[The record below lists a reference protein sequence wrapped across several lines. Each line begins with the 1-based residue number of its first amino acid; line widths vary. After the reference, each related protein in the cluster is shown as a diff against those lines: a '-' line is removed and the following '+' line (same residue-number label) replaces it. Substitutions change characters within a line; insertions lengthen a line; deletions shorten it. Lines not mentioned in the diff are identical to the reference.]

1 MIDEFKVTNM
11 THQCPVCYS
20 KEISACIEITDVP
33 VYCNVLLNSHQQA
46 LAANRGDIDL
56 VFCND
61 CGHLFNAAF
70 DPHKMDYDS
79 DYENSLHYSQQFQ
92 NYAESLAAQLV
103 DKYQLHKKTVAE
115 IACGKGDFL
124 TLMCRLGENRGI
136 GFDPSYEP
144 GRISDPAKSNITFI
158 KDYYSEK
165 YADYKADLV
174 CCRHALEHIHWPKE
188 FLGIVKKAINDNETA
203 VFFEVPNAL
212 YTIKDMGIWD
222 IIYEH
227 CGYFCENSLRQV
239 FLGSGFD
246 VSQVQ
251 SLFGDQFLCIDAFP
265 IKGHEQ
271 QQPNDWETY
280 NNHELKEY
288 VTAFSKK
295 YSDKT
300 YSWKQKLADFAHQNL
315 RTVIWGAGSKGVTF
329 LNALEIKDE
338 IGYVVDINPHKW
350 GKFVPGTGHE
360 VVAPDLLKKYQ
371 PNNIIVMNPMYA
383 EEVRSMV
390 KGMGVEAE
398 IILE

>member
-1 MIDEFKVTNM
+1 MK
-11 THQCPVCYS
+11 HHCPVCYS
-20 KEISACIEITDVP
+20 KKISACIEIANVP
-33 VYCNVLLNSHQQA
+33 VYCNVLLKSRNQA
-46 LAANRGDIDL
+46 LAANKGDIEL

-70 DPHKMDYDS
+70 DPHRMDYDA

-103 DKYQLHKKTVAE
+103 DKYKLHKKTVAE

-124 TLMCRLGENRGI
+124 ALLCKLGENRGI

-144 GRISDPAKSNITFI
+144 GRLSDPETTNITFI

-165 YADYKADLV
+165 YTDHKADLV
-174 CCRHALEHIHWPKE
+174 CCRHALEHIHWPRE
-188 FLGIVKKAINDNETA
+188 FLGIVKKAINGNDTA

-212 YTIKDMGIWD
+212 FTIKDMGIWD

-227 CGYFCENSLRQV
+227 CGYFSEHSLRQV
-239 FLGSGFD
+239 FLRSGFN

-251 SLFGDQFLCIDAFP
+251 SVFGDQFLCIDAVP
-265 IKGHEQ
+265 TKDRRQDEKLDI
-271 QQPNDWETY
+271 Y
-280 NNHELKEY
+280 NKNELLNY
-288 VTAFSKK
+288 VQAFSKK
-295 YSDKT
+295 YREKT
-300 YSWKQKLADFAHQNL
+300 YNWKQKLTDFSHDNL

-329 LNALEIKDE
+329 LNALEVQDD

-350 GKFVPGTGHE
+350 GRFVPGTGHE
-360 VVAPDLLKKYQ
+360 VVAPDFLKNYQ
-371 PNNIIVMNPMYA
+371 PNNIIVMNPMYT

-390 KGMGVEAE
+390 KSMGVEAE
-398 IILE
+398 IIVE